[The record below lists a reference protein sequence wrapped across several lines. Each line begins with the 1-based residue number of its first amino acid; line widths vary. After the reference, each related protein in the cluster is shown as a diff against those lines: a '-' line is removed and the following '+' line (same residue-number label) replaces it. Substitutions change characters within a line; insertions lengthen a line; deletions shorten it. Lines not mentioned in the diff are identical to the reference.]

1 MFITPD
7 RHLTSHNAPFVTN
20 PLSGPKDDR
29 KLLETGLDAV
39 TPLGLTRTAVAIVVV
54 ALMTGVR
61 TPASAVID
69 DSLLVRIYDN
79 AGVLAS
85 ELTAALRTTHDI
97 LRRAD
102 LNVDWVQCR
111 ARRDGPVP
119 VVCDQPLSPGDVVV
133 RLIEGSDK
141 ETGERRALGYSL
153 FDANGVSGFATVYV
167 DRVDWLARRAQYPR
181 APVLGRAIA
190 HEIGHLLLRSNAHT
204 ESGLMREVW
213 TAEQV
218 ARNRREDW
226 TFSADQGGD
235 LRNARLATMGNARKF
250 KRPRT

>member
-1 MFITPD
+1 
-7 RHLTSHNAPFVTN
+7 VT
-20 PLSGPKDDR
+20 LG
-29 KLLETGLDAV
+29 
-39 TPLGLTRTAVAIVVV
+39 GLTRIAAVIVVA
-54 ALMTGVR
+54 ALMTTAR
-61 TPASAVID
+61 TPASSAVID

-85 ELTAALRTTHDI
+85 ELSAALRTTHDI

-102 LNVDWVQCR
+102 LSVDWVQCR

-119 VVCDQPLSPGDVVV
+119 VVCDKPLSSGDVVV

-141 ETGERRALGYSL
+141 ESGERRALGYSL

-167 DRVDWLARRAQYPR
+167 DRVDWLAKRAQYPR

-190 HEIGHLLLRSNAHT
+190 HEIGHLILRSNAHT
-204 ESGLMREVW
+204 ETGLMREVW

-218 ARNRREDW
+218 VRNRREDW

-235 LRNARLATMGNARKF
+235 LRNARLATMGNAKKAR
-250 KRPRT
+250 RPRT

>member
-1 MFITPD
+1 MTSVGFI
-7 RHLTSHNAPFVTN
+7 
-20 PLSGPKDDR
+20 
-29 KLLETGLDAV
+29 
-39 TPLGLTRTAVAIVVV
+39 RTAAAVAVV
-54 ALMTGVR
+54 ALMTVVR
-61 TPASAVID
+61 VPANAVID

-79 AGVLAS
+79 AGVLTN
-85 ELTAALRTTHDI
+85 ELAAALRTTHDI

-102 LNVDWVQCR
+102 LSVDWVQCR

-119 VVCDQPLSPGDVVV
+119 VVCDQPLSSGDVVV

-167 DRVDWLARRAQYPR
+167 DRVDWLAKRAQYPR

-204 ESGLMREVW
+204 ETGLMREVW

-235 LRNARLATMGNARKF
+235 LRNARLATMGNAKKGR
-250 KRPRT
+250 RPRT